1 MKGIKIVANNRKGF
15 VFVDGA
21 LRAVEV
27 KSEYVYVDENND
39 MHNEVLVTDGEE
51 YWRIDVEKYYLTREA
66 YERDKPCMLT
76 STCYCSL
83 IGEFNQPTQ
92 ILVLQ
97 DDGEITQQTI
107 HIKRVGIDYCSDFVW
122 DCEWKSN
129 NPYPED
135 KCFRLEDRAKAI
147 SWAEYN
153 KIGADGSVE
162 KIQGASVRM
171 LLTDKQKALVD
182 KLKNVLKELKD
193 NDVFMASD
201 GTDNLFALNVKDFN
215 IEADIDDLSG
225 QYEEIDW
232 LNDKFKVADRREN
245 LLIEYSVDWNFYLRN
260 KK

>member
-1 MKGIKIVANNRKGF
+1 MKGIKIISNNRNGF
-15 VFVDGA
+15 AFVDGA

-39 MHNEVLVTDGEE
+39 IHNDVMVSDGKE
-51 YWRIDVEKYYLTREA
+51 YWRIDVGKYYLTHDD
-66 YERDKPCMLT
+66 YEHDKPCVLT
-76 STCYCSL
+76 STYHCPL
-83 IGEFNQPTQ
+83 IGKFNKPTQ

-107 HIKRVGIDYCSDFVW
+107 HIKRVSIEYCSYFVW
-122 DCEWKSN
+122 DCEWKSD
-129 NPYPED
+129 NPYPKD

-153 KIGADGSVE
+153 KVGTDGSVE
-162 KIQGASVRM
+162 KIQGASIRM

-182 KLKNVLKELKD
+182 KFKSILKELKD
-193 NDVFMASD
+193 NDVFLTSD
-201 GTDNLFALNVKDFN
+201 GTDNLFALNVKNFD
-215 IEADIDDLSG
+215 IEEDIDDLSG

-232 LNDKFKVADRREN
+232 LNDKFKVVDRREN
-245 LLIEYSVDWNFYLRN
+245 LLIGYSVDWNFYLKN